1 MSKLIQL
8 NKWVLRLLG
17 GAAAIGAFALAAN
30 TASAA
35 IITVTTSVDG
45 FNDMDGQ
52 CSLREAIHAANTNMD
67 VDGCSGTNVSG
78 SFGADRIVFTPTIS
92 VITLTIPTGSV
103 PNNNDDNEYLDLD
116 VVVDQDPGDTT
127 VFTLTIQGSGVTVIR
142 DPALF
147 QDRIFDILPPG
158 SGAVAGGVRIENLFI
173 QTGSATNANEETV
186 PNTEVC
192 YLGGGGVR
200 HRSGGLLEIA
210 SGTVRF
216 NDADGNGGGICQDGG
231 SLRLDSFPF
240 IANNQAALGG
250 GGIYIS
256 GTADLTATLERN
268 DAQSD
273 GGGVYVGAGSTVTVT
288 SSNVNNNNANQGD
301 GGGFWN
307 AGALTINGGSYNTN
321 QAQDGGGIYNASN
334 GSVTLTNAGVTTN
347 TAALN
352 GGGVYNENGG
362 TVSISSAGIGPNNVA
377 NNGGGIWN
385 DGVLNITSAGVTTN
399 TANRNGGGVYNE
411 NGGTVS
417 ISSAGIGPNNRA
429 NNGGGIWNAGVLT
442 ITTAGV
448 SDNRAFNGG
457 GIYNDGTLTFSGG
470 NVTNNRAFNGGG
482 IYNGF
487 GAATVNLAASQV
499 NGNSATQQGGGI
511 FNDGTLNVNGARV
524 NNNSAGQAGGG
535 IYNQNGTAVIFNFSQ
550 VNGNVISNTNF
561 LFLPTQGGGV
571 WNNATLVITS
581 SSVNSNT
588 AAATSGFATG
598 GGIYNQSATALHITG
613 TQVNSNTVTGSGFS
627 AGGGVYNDFSSTIY
641 ITNSSVNSNTVTGS
655 VSSGGGVYNRFSST
669 IYITN
674 SSVNS
679 NTVTGS
685 GPAGGGVYNDSNGTI
700 YITNSSV
707 NGNTA
712 AATSVFANAAG
723 GGVLNNGGT
732 VAIARSTINNNS
744 AAGSSVGGFAFGGGV
759 FNFFAFA
766 PNALIIEDSQVNDNT
781 ASGGYDAQGGGVY
794 NRFGAAEMRRG
805 TIAGNVVSAT
815 NDAQGGGAFNDGSLL
830 ITETLVAQNT
840 ATATQQAQGGGA
852 FNAAS
857 GVLTV
862 TFSTLEQNQA
872 QGGNAGQGGGAF
884 SSGTMR
890 IEGSTVQTNTASS
903 DGGGVYRF
911 NGLVDIMASTLA
923 ANQAISD
930 GVGLYN
936 NASVPDGGMIVQHSA
951 VVSNTAQRGGSAY
964 NLAGLLLMR
973 NSTVSGNSGNGAIY
987 ADDSDPG
994 PASSSNTQLQFVT
1007 VASNTGSVGLNVA
1020 TGANATAYATLLAY
1034 NSGGNCAGFAFPL
1047 FSLSSDA
1054 SCLGMSIGN
1063 PLLKPLALNGGGTL
1077 NHALSLGSPAVDK
1090 VPAEFCTVST
1100 DQRYFSRPWFL
1111 TNACD
1116 IGAFELQFYYPVF
1129 VPIVRKP

>member
-256 GTADLTATLERN
+256 GTADLTATLEQN
-268 DAQSD
+268 NAQGD
-273 GGGVYVGAGSTVTVT
+273 GGGVYVRAGSTVTVT
-288 SSNVNNNNANQGD
+288 NSNVNNNNANQN
-301 GGGFWN
+301 GGGIWN
-307 AGALTINGGSYNTN
+307 AGVLTI
-321 QAQDGGGIYNASN
+321 
-334 GSVTLTNAGVTTN
+334 TNAGVTTN

-362 TVSISSAGIGPNNVA
+362 TVSISSAGIGPNNRA

-385 DGVLNITSAGVTTN
+385 NGVLTITSAGVTTN
-399 TANRNGGGVYNE
+399 TA
-411 NGGTVS
+411 
-417 ISSAGIGPNNRA
+417 SSNIFG
-429 NNGGGIWNAGVLT
+429 GGGINNASNGSVTL
-442 ITTAGV
+442 ITAGV
-448 SDNRAFNGG
+448 SDNQAPNG
-457 GIYNDGTLTFSGG
+457 S
-470 NVTNNRAFNGGG
+470 
-482 IYNGF
+482 
-487 GAATVNLAASQV
+487 
-499 NGNSATQQGGGI
+499 GGGI
-511 FNDGTLNVNGARV
+511 FNDGTLNVNGAQV
-524 NNNSAGQAGGG
+524 NNNSAGRAGGG
-535 IYNQNGTAVIFNFSQ
+535 IHHRNGTAVIFNFSQ
-550 VNGNVISNTNF
+550 INGNVISNTST
-561 LFLPTQGGGV
+561 LPAQGGGV

-588 AAATSGFATG
+588 AAATS
-598 GGIYNQSATALHITG
+598 
-613 TQVNSNTVTGSGFS
+613 VSG
-627 AGGGVYNDFSSTIY
+627 V
-641 ITNSSVNSNTVTGS
+641 
-655 VSSGGGVYNRFSST
+655 
-669 IYITN
+669 
-674 SSVNS
+674 
-679 NTVTGS
+679 
-685 GPAGGGVYNDSNGTI
+685 
-700 YITNSSV
+700 
-707 NGNTA
+707 
-712 AATSVFANAAG
+712 AAG
-723 GGVLNNGGT
+723 GGVSNN
-732 VAIARSTINNNS
+732 
-744 AAGSSVGGFAFGGGV
+744 AAT
-759 FNFFAFA
+759 
-766 PNALIIEDSQVNDNT
+766 LIIEDSQVNDNT
-781 ASGGYDAQGGGVY
+781 ASGGSAQGGGVH
-794 NRFGAAEMRRG
+794 NQSGAAEMRRG

-815 NDAQGGGAFNDGSLL
+815 NNAQGGGAYNDGSLL

-840 ATATQQAQGGGA
+840 ATATNSAQGGGT
-852 FNAAS
+852 FNEFS

-862 TFSTLEQNQA
+862 TFSTLAENQA
-872 QGGNAGQGGGAF
+872 LGGTAGQGGGAF
-884 SSGTMR
+884 SRGTTR

-911 NGLVDIMASTLA
+911 DGLVDIVTSTLA

-930 GVGLYN
+930 GGGLYN
-936 NASVPDGGMIVQHSA
+936 NASVLGGGMIVQHSA
-951 VVSNTAQRGGSAY
+951 VVSNTAQRGGGAY
-964 NLAGLLLMR
+964 NLAGLLFMR
-973 NSTVSGNSGNGAIY
+973 NSTVSGNTGGGLY
-987 ADDSDPG
+987 ADDSDPSPG
-994 PASSSNTQLQFVT
+994 SSSNTQLQFVT
-1007 VASNTGSVGLNVA
+1007 VAGNTLTGLNVA

-1034 NSGGNCAGFAFPL
+1034 NSGNNCAGLAFQL

-1054 SCLGMSIGN
+1054 SCLGMMVAD

-1077 NHALSLGSPAVDK
+1077 NHALSLGSPAIDK
-1090 VPAEFCTVST
+1090 VPPAFCTVNT
-1100 DQRYFSRPWFL
+1100 DQRFFSRPGPV
-1111 TNACD
+1111 TTGCD
-1116 IGAFELQFYYPVF
+1116 IGAFELQPYYPVF
-1129 VPIVRKP
+1129 VPIVRKAS